1 MTLLRWSLIC
11 ALAALVFLA
20 LHWHYPPSVEWNDA
34 PLGFYLPLTC
44 SVILGTLGAFVFR
57 NY

>member
-11 ALAALVFLA
+11 ALTA
-20 LHWHYPPSVEWNDA
+20 
-34 PLGFYLPLTC
+34 LGFLILHHAHLVPGISMIIGFYIPLTG
-44 SVILGTLGAFVFR
+44 SVVLGSLGAFVFR